1 MSWLWIALLGG
12 GIGLD
17 STAFPQIMVSRP
29 LVAGAI
35 TGLLFGRPYEGML
48 LGAVLEVFHIATLP
62 IGAARYPEAGTAAVS
77 GAAAYLFVTVELEV
91 PTLFLASVFALA
103 WERIAGASVVLVRR
117 ANERLVIDAARV
129 ADPARAITRRHA
141 AALMLDYVRG
151 ALVTVVG
158 ALAGAALLYALA
170 PLWGLPEVTV
180 RSAIA
185 VATATILA
193 AALVVFGGWQER
205 KRIFLLGILCGSLLS
220 LIA

>member
-17 STAFPQIMVSRP
+17 STAFPQIMISRP

-77 GAAAYLFVTVELEV
+77 GAAAYLFVTVTLEV
-91 PTLFLASVFALA
+91 STLFLASVFALA

-117 ANERLVIDAARV
+117 ANERLVVDAARV

-141 AALMLDYVRG
+141 AALALDFVRG
-151 ALVTVVG
+151 ALVTLVG

-170 PLWGLPEVTV
+170 PLWGLPEVAV